1 MGNSEDKL
9 INKIENLIRLSSSN
23 NEHEARAAMMKA
35 RELMA
40 KYHIRMED
48 VSPEEKESE
57 TVETA
62 TTLEK
67 FRESWIQD
75 LARVIAQNFR

>member
-1 MGNSEDKL
+1 MANSADKL
-9 INKIENLIRLSSSN
+9 INKIENLIRLSSSD

-48 VSPEEKESE
+48 VSPEQSGDMS
-57 TVETA
+57 
-62 TTLEK
+62 
-67 FRESWIQD
+67 R
-75 LARVIAQNFR
+75 

>member
-1 MGNSEDKL
+1 MGNSEDRL

-48 VSPEEKESE
+48 VSPEEKKSE
-57 TVETA
+57 TVEAA

-67 FRESWIQD
+67 FRETWVSD
-75 LARVIAQNFR
+75 LAGVIA